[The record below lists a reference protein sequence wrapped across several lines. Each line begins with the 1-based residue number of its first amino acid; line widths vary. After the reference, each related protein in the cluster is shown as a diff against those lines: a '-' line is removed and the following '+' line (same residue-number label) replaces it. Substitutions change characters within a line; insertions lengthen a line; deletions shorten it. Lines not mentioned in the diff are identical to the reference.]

1 MNKYGLI
8 GARLD
13 YSFSKDYFT
22 SKFDKEGVSASYEN
36 IELRDEQELTYF
48 LKNRAREYAG
58 LNVTIPYKQSV
69 IPFIDEVS
77 TEAKLIGAIN
87 TIKVD
92 KGKLIGYNTDAFGF
106 SQSIKPFF
114 RNIHE
119 KALILGTGGASKAV
133 EYVLRNLGVEVCYL
147 SRTPEGINQLSYS
160 EANDLMMDTFKLI
173 VNCTPLGTYPNV
185 EDMPAIPIQYVG
197 KDHLIVDL
205 IYNPKETKLL
215 RLARE
220 HGADIL
226 NGLSMLKHQ
235 AEKAWDIWQS

>member
-36 IELRDEQELTYF
+36 IELCDEQELTHF
-48 LKNRAREYAG
+48 LKNRALDYAG

-69 IPFIDEVS
+69 IPFMDEVS

-92 KGKLIGYNTDAFGF
+92 KGKLIGYNTDAYGF

-147 SRTPEGINQLSYS
+147 SRTPKGINQFSYG
-160 EANDLMMDTFKLI
+160 EANDLMMNTFKLV
-173 VNCTPLGTYPNV
+173 VNSTPIGTYPNV
-185 EDMPAIPIQYVG
+185 EDMPDIPIQYVG
-197 KDHLIVDL
+197 EDHLIVDL

-220 HGADIL
+220 HGADTL